1 MDFTKVK
8 ANFEKL
14 GYTVSC
20 FDTASEAAEYLD
32 SAIDNTSVG
41 IGGSLTIEQMGVYDK
56 LVSHNHVFWHWRV
69 PEGSSPAEV
78 CREAA
83 CADVYLSSANGLS
96 ETGEIINI
104 DGNGNRVAATI
115 YGHRKVYFILGENKL
130 AENFDMAMHRARNIA
145 APLNAQ
151 RLKKNTPCAAKA
163 DRCYNCQSPERIC
176 RALSVLWVMPSSAKY
191 EVILIHENLGY

>member
-8 ANFEKL
+8 ANLEKL

-20 FDTASEAAEYLD
+20 FDTAREAAEYLD
-32 SAIDNTSVG
+32 SAIDNTTVG
-41 IGGSLTIEQMGVYDK
+41 IGGSLTIEQMGIYDK
-56 LVSHNHVFWHWRV
+56 LASHNHVFWHWRV
-69 PEGSSPAEV
+69 PEDSSTAEA
-78 CREAA
+78 CQKAA

-130 AENFDMAMHRARNIA
+130 AEKFCYG
-145 APLNAQ
+145 NASCQ
-151 RLKKNTPCAAKA
+151 KHCRTFKCQAFEEKTPCADKA
-163 DRCYNCQSPERIC
+163 DRCHNCQSPERIC